1 MLLLTSLREVT
12 GIVNAARLAELI
24 PAAHCSLMDINAL
37 PDAKALRDHVCE
49 CYIRLVLGIHARAG
63 RLLVGCGVPFAIV
76 LGGTDMNVMLHDEPK
91 RRVVLDAIAQAGAV
105 IAFNGELLGRLLE
118 AMPEAKPKTFFVP
131 QVVCTSL
138 ASLGA
143 AGGDVGTVGG
153 LGAAEA
159 QELRRWL
166 ELEADDVLLL
176 LLPAGL
182 GRSRTYSSARARSQ
196 RGTRASRGSACASL
210 GRSSTPRMPRRCVR
224 RCGSWA
230 RRAASRTWARCRS
243 ASYTRPCGRRAWC
256 SARACA
262 TRCSRQC

>member
-1 MLLLTSLREVT
+1 
-12 GIVNAARLAELI
+12 
-24 PAAHCSLMDINAL
+24 
-37 PDAKALRDHVCE
+37 
-49 CYIRLVLGIHARAG
+49 
-63 RLLVGCGVPFAIV
+63 
-76 LGGTDMNVMLHDEPK
+76 
-91 RRVVLDAIAQAGAV
+91 
-105 IAFNGELLGRLLE
+105 
-118 AMPEAKPKTFFVP
+118 MPEAKPKTFFVP

-153 LGAAEA
+153 RSAAEA
-159 QELRRWL
+159 QELRCASRPTSRLCTCTYCARAAACTLCTCHAHSMHVRCDMRCRRWL

-243 ASYTRPCGRRAWC
+243 ASYTRPCGRHA
-256 SARACA
+256 S
-262 TRCSRQC
+262 SI